1 MFTQANPDEA
11 PAHVRRRLDPTEQ
24 IAVARRLHP
33 APLLL
38 PGAIALVGFFV
49 AVAVDTLTPA
59 RDGVLR
65 DVVWLAWFLV
75 LLYFGWKLASWWT
88 DYLVVTNK
96 RILVVGGL
104 IAQTVN
110 MMPLGKLTDMAYKRS
125 AMGRLL
131 GYGLFDFESA
141 GQDQA
146 LRTIK
151 YVPDVENVY
160 LDICHLLFGS

>member
-1 MFTQANPDEA
+1 M
-11 PAHVRRRLDPTEQ
+11 RRHLDPTEQ

-33 APLLL
+33 APLVL
-38 PGAIALVGFFV
+38 PGAITLLGLFV
-49 AVAVDTLTPA
+49 AIGIDTLTPA
-59 RDGVLR
+59 KDGVMR
-65 DVVWLAWFLV
+65 DVVWVLWLV
-75 LLYFGWKLASWWT
+75 LALWFGYKFALWWN
-88 DYLVVTNK
+88 DFLIVTNK
-96 RILVVGGL
+96 RILVASGL

-125 AMGRLL
+125 AMGRIL

-151 YVPDVENVY
+151 FVPDVENVY
-160 LDICHLLFGS
+160 LDICHLLFGDG